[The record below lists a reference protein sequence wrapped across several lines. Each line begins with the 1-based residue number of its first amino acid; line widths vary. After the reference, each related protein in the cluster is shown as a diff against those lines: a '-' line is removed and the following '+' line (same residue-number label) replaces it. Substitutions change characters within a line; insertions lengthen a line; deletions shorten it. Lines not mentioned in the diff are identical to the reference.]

1 MDAWG
6 ASWQPEEEGS
16 GFAPFEAELSTSP
29 APPATPAQTSK
40 PRTAERVEVS
50 FGAAL
55 RQRGASGVSVQVA
68 DLSVS
73 GFRVAS
79 HLELQPGT
87 DVWLRLP
94 GLEPCHARAV
104 WSRGHHIGCEFVRP
118 LHPAVLEMIVRKA
131 SR

>member
-1 MDAWG
+1 MVDAWG
-6 ASWQPEEEGS
+6 SRWQPEEES
-16 GFAPFEAELSTSP
+16 SAEPFEAELSTGP
-29 APPATPAQTSK
+29 APKA
-40 PRTAERVEVS
+40 RTAERVEVS

-68 DLSVS
+68 DLSTN
-73 GFRVAS
+73 GFRVAT
-79 HLELQPGT
+79 HLDLQPGT

-104 WSRGHHIGCEFVRP
+104 WSRGHHVGCEFVRP
-118 LHPAVLEMIVRKA
+118 LHPAVLQMIVRNT

>member
-6 ASWQPEEEGS
+6 AQWQPDEES
-16 GFAPFEAELSTSP
+16 GHPPFSAELSTAAPVP
-29 APPATPAQTSK
+29 AGRT
-40 PRTAERVEVS
+40 RTAERVEVS

-55 RQRGASGVSVQVA
+55 RQRGASGVTVQIA
-68 DLSVS
+68 DLSTN
-73 GFRVAS
+73 GFRVAT
-79 HLELQPGT
+79 HLSLQPGT

-104 WSRGHHIGCEFVRP
+104 WCRDHYVGCEFVRP
-118 LHPAVLEMIVRKA
+118 LHPAVLQMVVRNA

>member
-6 ASWQPEEEGS
+6 SRWEPESDGS
-16 GFAPFEAELSTSP
+16 HAPFDAEISTSAP
-29 APPATPAQTSK
+29 AAEAPSSAKARS
-40 PRTAERVEVS
+40 AERVEVS

-55 RQRGASGVSVQVA
+55 RQRGASGVSVQIA
-68 DLSVS
+68 DLSTN
-73 GFRVAS
+73 GFRVAT
-79 HLELQPGT
+79 HLQLEPGT

-104 WSRGHHIGCEFVRP
+104 WCREHHVGCEFVRP
-118 LHPAVLEMIVRKA
+118 LHPAVLQMVVRNA

>member
-1 MDAWG
+1 MDGWNG
-6 ASWQPEEEGS
+6 HWQPEQES
-16 GFAPFEAELSTSP
+16 GIEPFEAQISTRQ
-29 APPATPAQTSK
+29 AAKA
-40 PRTAERVEVS
+40 RTAERVDVS

-55 RQRGASGVSVQVA
+55 RQRGASGVTVQIA
-68 DLSVS
+68 DLSTN
-73 GFRVAS
+73 GFRVAT

-104 WSRGHHIGCEFVRP
+104 WSHGHHVGCEFVRP
-118 LHPAVLEMIVRKA
+118 LHPAVLQMIVRNF

>member
-6 ASWQPEEEGS
+6 GQWRPD
-16 GFAPFEAELSTSP
+16 PDDAEHYAAEISTSAP
-29 APPATPAQTSK
+29 APATTAK
-40 PRTAERVEVS
+40 ARIAERVEVS

-55 RQRGASGVSVQVA
+55 RQRGASGVSVQIA
-68 DLSVS
+68 DLSTN
-73 GFRVAS
+73 GFRVAT

-104 WSRGHHIGCEFVRP
+104 WCRGHYVGCEFVRP
-118 LHPAVLEMIVRKA
+118 LHPAVLQMVVSKVGR
-131 SR
+131 